1 MNKKTFA
8 QIILVFL
15 TLFIIFVTFN
25 KYFIKEKKEEQIKP
39 IKEIESKIS
48 KDSSN
53 LIEGIEYISEDEK
66 GNSYLI
72 KSAFGEIDIE
82 NPDIIYMT
90 DVTAYIDLIN
100 RSNVEITSKYAK
112 YNNKNYDTTFN
123 ENVLVKYLNNR
134 LSGEIL
140 DFYFNTNIAVM
151 SKNVFYNNSDTKFFA
166 DKVEFDLSTKDTKI
180 SMDKKIE
187 KVKIINQYK

>member
-1 MNKKTFA
+1 MLHLISILLKKRKKNKLS
-8 QIILVFL
+8 QL
-15 TLFIIFVTFN
+15 
-25 KYFIKEKKEEQIKP
+25 KKL
-39 IKEIESKIS
+39 
-48 KDSSN
+48 N
-53 LIEGIEYISEDEK
+53 
-66 GNSYLI
+66 
-72 KSAFGEIDIE
+72 
-82 NPDIIYMT
+82 
-90 DVTAYIDLIN
+90 
-100 RSNVEITSKYAK
+100 
-112 YNNKNYDTTFN
+112 TTFN